1 MRGPQGGG
9 RRPGGGRG
17 PGGGSRGRGP
27 GRPGGSGPRRD
38 RDDRPPR
45 PPSEGGERRPPFQAD
60 RRNDRRGPDDRR
72 GSGDRRGPA
81 PARRGAYDF
90 AKKVL
95 DGKASLTPPA
105 PAPSPPPPGAR
116 LADISEIESRIE
128 KLVAGGDGLAR
139 FEGVPIFVPRSAPG
153 DLVRA
158 RIVERKPDYGRA
170 EIVEVL
176 EPGPDRRPDPVPEL
190 SRSSICDLQHLD
202 DDTQTRLKVQAVR
215 ETLEHLG
222 HIVAPADAEVIKGE
236 PWGYRLRTQV
246 HTAADPQTGGI
257 RVGYHARGTNDLI
270 PVSRCPLLVPE
281 LEALLR
287 VLPEHLG
294 EGAPPRIDLAAG
306 DDGAVTVSPVIEG
319 LPHGEVST
327 QVGDFTY
334 AYDARSF
341 FQGHRGLLPRL
352 VEATVGPWTGATAV
366 DLYSGVGLFS
376 LPLARRYSR
385 VTAVESD
392 PISSRYARLNVRR
405 GHATNVEVVS
415 QVVESWVRKMPE
427 GLDRVI
433 VDPPRGGL
441 SRDVRN
447 ALMDRPPQRLT
458 YVSCHPAALARDL
471 RTLQKVYRIESFV
484 FFDLFPQTGHME
496 TLVQLVR
503 GEKEAAS

>member
-1 MRGPQGGG
+1 
-9 RRPGGGRG
+9 
-17 PGGGSRGRGP
+17 
-27 GRPGGSGPRRD
+27 
-38 RDDRPPR
+38 
-45 PPSEGGERRPPFQAD
+45 
-60 RRNDRRGPDDRR
+60 
-72 GSGDRRGPA
+72 
-81 PARRGAYDF
+81 
-90 AKKVL
+90 
-95 DGKASLTPPA
+95 
-105 PAPSPPPPGAR
+105 
-116 LADISEIESRIE
+116 
-128 KLVAGGDGLAR
+128 VAGGDGLAR
-139 FEGVPIFVPRSAPG
+139 FQGVPVFVPRSAPG

-170 EIVEVL
+170 EIVQIL

-202 DDTQTRLKVQAVR
+202 DETQTRLKVQAVR

-222 HIVAPADAEVIKGE
+222 HVEVPADAEVIKGE

-246 HTAADPQTGGI
+246 HTEADPATGGI

-270 PVSRCPLLVPE
+270 PVTRCPLLVPE
-281 LEALLR
+281 LEELLR
-287 VLPEHLG
+287 ELPAHLG
-294 EGAPPRIDLAAG
+294 EGAPPRLDLAAG
-306 DDGAVTVSPVIEG
+306 DDGAVTVSPVVEG

-327 QVGDFTY
+327 RVGDFVY
-334 AYDARSF
+334 AYDARCF
-341 FQGHRGLLPRL
+341 FQAHRGLLPRL
-352 VEATVGPWTGATAV
+352 VEVTVGPWTGGTAV

-376 LPLARRYSR
+376 LPLARRYGQ

-392 PISSRYARLNVRR
+392 QIGSRYARLNVRR
-405 GHATNVEVVS
+405 NHASNIEVVN

-447 ALMDRPPQRLT
+447 ALMERPPQRLT

-471 RTLQKVYRIESFV
+471 RTLQKVYRIESVV

-496 TLVQLVR
+496 TLVQMVR
-503 GEKEAAS
+503 GEEQGT

>member
-9 RRPGGGRG
+9 RGPGGGGRG
-17 PGGGSRGRGP
+17 PGGGRGQGP

-38 RDDRPPR
+38 RGPEGGRPPR
-45 PPSEGGERRPPFQAD
+45 PPREGEERRPPFRGD
-60 RRNDRRGPDDRR
+60 RRD
-72 GSGDRRGPA
+72 DRRGPA
-81 PARRGAYDF
+81 PARREAFDF

-95 DGKASLTPPA
+95 EGKARVAPPVPAPPA
-105 PAPSPPPPGAR
+105 PAPPAPPGAR
-116 LADISEIESRIE
+116 LIDVTEIETRIE

-139 FEGVPIFVPRSAPG
+139 FQGVPVFVPRSAPG
-153 DLVRA
+153 DLVRV
-158 RIVERKPDYGRA
+158 RIVERKPDYGRG
-170 EIVEVL
+170 EIVQIL

-202 DDTQTRLKVQAVR
+202 DDTQTRLKVAAVR
-215 ETLEHLG
+215 ETLEHLA
-222 HIVAPADAEVIKGE
+222 HIVVPPDVEVIKGE

-246 HTAADPQTGGI
+246 HVSPDPETGGM

-270 PVSRCPLLVPE
+270 PVTRCPLLVPE
-281 LEALLR
+281 LEELLR
-287 VLPEHLG
+287 ELPAHLS

-306 DDGAVTVSPVIEG
+306 DNGAVTVSPVVEG

-327 QVGDFTY
+327 QVGDFLY
-334 AYDARSF
+334 AYDARCF
-341 FQGHRGLLPRL
+341 FQAHRGLLPRL
-352 VEATVGPWTGATAV
+352 VEVTVGPWTGGTAV

-376 LPLARRYSR
+376 LPLARRYER

-392 PISSRYARLNVRR
+392 QIASRYARLNVRR
-405 GHATNVEVVS
+405 NHATNIEVVN

-447 ALMDRPPQRLT
+447 ALMDHPPQRLT

-471 RTLQKVYRIESFV
+471 RTLQKAYRIESFV

-496 TLVQLVR
+496 VLVQMVR
-503 GEKEAAS
+503 GE